1 MCTNLRTI
9 GTGRRLKEQ
18 SIASFDEDSSDAHEH
33 QVSPQPRGPYDH
45 QIPRQHQYLHEHQ
58 KPSTLPAAGLPDDP
72 DNNIPTSSLSQT
84 TDAMMAEE
92 MTVKPNESP
101 WQPLDPMIPPQMPG
115 CDASNPFAFS
125 LAQGCTCNGMTGP
138 CARHLEEIRFQAFNA
153 AMPTQLPRFMP
164 THTRNTTCTS
174 QYEGSPNL
182 LGLDFT
188 APDMFRS
195 IPQQQSQGIL
205 HHRPD
210 GPSSSP
216 KTTITSISNPD
227 NNNSSSTNR
236 GPRPCHRSNSSAGEP
251 IPTRPSTRTNSKRSA
266 PSPMRSST
274 SGVPITPP
282 TSEDSSS
289 STSRS
294 KSTLSDLEEAGPDRK
309 RRCKSTSGEK
319 PSDTTRFNTI
329 LEAVRAAGFPEF
341 DSMVTAYYT
350 TAFEKSSIPDMAQ
363 RASRGRRLAKV
374 VKDVHESSNR
384 WPRWEARG
392 FRESTMESAKAICV
406 DEIEK
411 VAQHL
416 ESAHGD
422 HTLDEAEQ
430 PPSALNLS
438 HIGTTDAA
446 AMPLGSN
453 GGTSQESRLLVQ
465 LRTLPEDVEAAAQD
479 E

>member
-1 MCTNLRTI
+1 M
-9 GTGRRLKEQ
+9 
-18 SIASFDEDSSDAHEH
+18 
-33 QVSPQPRGPYDH
+33 
-45 QIPRQHQYLHEHQ
+45 
-58 KPSTLPAAGLPDDP
+58 
-72 DNNIPTSSLSQT
+72 
-84 TDAMMAEE
+84 
-92 MTVKPNESP
+92 
-101 WQPLDPMIPPQMPG
+101 
-115 CDASNPFAFS
+115 
-125 LAQGCTCNGMTGP
+125 
-138 CARHLEEIRFQAFNA
+138 
-153 AMPTQLPRFMP
+153 
-164 THTRNTTCTS
+164 
-174 QYEGSPNL
+174 
-182 LGLDFT
+182 
-188 APDMFRS
+188 
-195 IPQQQSQGIL
+195 
-205 HHRPD
+205 RP
-210 GPSSSP
+210 
-216 KTTITSISNPD
+216 
-227 NNNSSSTNR
+227 
-236 GPRPCHRSNSSAGEP
+236 
-251 IPTRPSTRTNSKRSA
+251 
-266 PSPMRSST
+266 ST

-363 RASRGRRLAKV
+363 RASRGRRLTKV
-374 VKDVHESSNR
+374 VKDVHESSKR

-392 FRESTMESAKAICV
+392 FRESTMESASTSCFACPSKFSLPGPRCWRWLAESRKISKLTSTLILSLIEAICV

-479 E
+479 EVHITASSPSKRNTNQSYRRRHISGPCSPSWPARRAYIVTVYRKPCSHC